1 MGLGDW
7 SWIHAMSQVEFCK
20 VVHYPK
26 PLSHMWE
33 IPICQVGIEC
43 AGECDQEKL
52 NNWIAKLLRER
63 GTDIFRTKG
72 VLAVT
77 PLEIRGVMQL
87 RHGWCILHWIKIWC
101 VCLASFN
108 FCSQGMKWMDTMDVS
123 VYVYNYIY

>member
-1 MGLGDW
+1 
-7 SWIHAMSQVEFCK
+7 
-20 VVHYPK
+20 
-26 PLSHMWE
+26 MWE
-33 IPICQVGIEC
+33 IHICQVGIEC

-87 RHGWCILHWIKIWC
+87 RHG
-101 VCLASFN
+101 
-108 FCSQGMKWMDTMDVS
+108 
-123 VYVYNYIY
+123 

>member
-1 MGLGDW
+1 
-7 SWIHAMSQVEFCK
+7 MSQVELCK

-26 PLSHMWE
+26 PQWE
-33 IPICQVGIEC
+33 ITICQVGIEC

-87 RHGWCILHWIKIWC
+87 RHG
-101 VCLASFN
+101 
-108 FCSQGMKWMDTMDVS
+108 
-123 VYVYNYIY
+123 